1 MTVQGPITFQ
11 DVAASFTEEQWVLL
25 EDWQKEIYRTV
36 IKEIHEAIISL
47 GYTIIDP
54 DVVFSVRKRDE
65 SCLRVDDQ
73 SIEKNARNGVLPDLF
88 LKVKAEPPVEAAP
101 EKQQMD
107 ALPSPCPS
115 ASSLNVIEVDAALGQ
130 TLTSS
135 PPKKSNAFP
144 IKVEEEGYAIDEYNI
159 GGGKKHP
166 RPPDGD
172 GLVKNESEEETDT
185 EEDFLEHNGGEK
197 LSGEDCTSLE
207 TEAKKRKFGP
217 QVHGDILSLRE
228 REARRIR
235 VLEGM
240 EKPSQEQANFMFD
253 PTNHQGVKEEL
264 PEVPDIRRDIRN
276 TSWCKCGHCC
286 VMSTLEESICCH
298 EISVLLPQLNKE
310 RLCITKHP
318 SFQEMCLDK
327 DRLDFLYR
335 FLGKIKR
342 KNDVLYYLHKL
353 RRTSYRTFVVWAHGF
368 LNFRKYK
375 LIPACVVKHVQEF
388 LPYPEELNVGYR
400 KMHDYAAAI
409 MALDHI

>member
-11 DVAASFTEEQWVLL
+11 DVAASFTEEQWALL
-25 EDWQKEIYRTV
+25 EDWQKEIYKTV

-54 DVVFSVRKRDE
+54 DVVFSVRKQDD
-65 SCLRVDDQ
+65 SCVRVDDQ
-73 SIEKNARNGVLPDLF
+73 SVEKNAGNGVLPDLF
-88 LKVKAEPPVEAAP
+88 LKVKAAAPIEVAP
-101 EKQQMD
+101 EKEQITTS
-107 ALPSPCPS
+107 PSPDESS
-115 ASSLNVIEVDAALGQ
+115 ASSIHIIEVDAVLGQ

-135 PPKKSNAFP
+135 PPKKSNSFL
-144 IKVEEEGYAIDEYNI
+144 IKAEEEGYAIDEYNV
-159 GGGKKHP
+159 GGKKHLCP
-166 RPPDGD
+166 SKGG
-172 GLVKNESEEETDT
+172 GLVKHESDEETDT
-185 EEDFLEHNGGEK
+185 EEDFQERNGGDK
-197 LSGEDCTSLE
+197 ASGEDSSSLE
-207 TEAKKRKFGP
+207 SEAKKRKIGP
-217 QVHGDILSLRE
+217 QVHGDILSMQE

-240 EKPSQEQANFMFD
+240 VKPFQAQPSFMFD
-253 PTNHQGVKEEL
+253 PIHHQEVKEEL

-298 EISVLLPQLNKE
+298 EISALLPQLNDE

-353 RRTSYRTFVVWAHGF
+353 RRTSYRAFVVWAHGF

-388 LPYPEELNVGYR
+388 LPYPEELNVGYM
-400 KMHDYAAAI
+400 KMYDYAAAI